1 MRRTLLAATAFFAF
15 STASHAA
22 ENIKIGVV
30 YALTGPYAVAGEDCK
45 RGMELAAEQINAAGG
60 IKSMHGAKIELVF
73 GDSQSKPINA
83 ASEAERLITQ
93 EKVIML
99 AGPTTSGESLP
110 MTQVA
115 EKYGIPM
122 VNTLAQN
129 EAITGRGF
137 KWIWSTTLLD
147 SDYSN
152 GLFQALDMVLKLD
165 PKKNKVGFIYP
176 GNEYG
181 KSLLKLV
188 EDGFEKRSDAKLVSS
203 VEVGDRAQDYVQP
216 VLKLK
221 ASAPDVVM
229 AVGYFRNGVLLSKAL
244 DQLDFHPIVVATGG
258 MASDPKLVEQI
269 GPLVNWQFATTPF
282 SADRPKAKAVAAA
295 FEKRYSMPLTL
306 NSAIPYQGM
315 MVIAA
320 ALDKAGSTKP
330 DAIAKGLGSVD
341 IKPEDMVV
349 SSNFVK
355 FDEHGRNT
363 GRATVI
369 TQFQNEKIVTV
380 WPPEKA
386 VGKAVLKGFGTK

>member
-1 MRRTLLAATAFFAF
+1 MRRTLLAATAIFAF
-15 STASHAA
+15 STASQAA

-30 YALTGPYAVAGEDCK
+30 YPLTGPYAVAGEDCK

-60 IKSMHGAKIELVF
+60 IKSLHGAKIELVI

-83 ASEAERLITQ
+83 TSEAERLITQ
-93 EKVIML
+93 EKVVMV
-99 AGPTTSGESLP
+99 AGPATSGESLP

-137 KWIWSTTLLD
+137 KWIWSTTLID

-165 PKKNKVGFIYP
+165 PKKNKVGIIYP

-181 KSLLKLV
+181 KSLTMLL
-188 EDGFEKRSDAKLVSS
+188 EDGFAKRTDVKLVSS
-203 VEVGDRAQDYVQP
+203 VEVSDRAQDYVQP

-221 ASAPDVVM
+221 SSAPDVVM

-269 GPLVNWQFATTPF
+269 GTLVNWQFATTIF
-282 SADRPKAKAVAAA
+282 SADRPKAKVVSAA
-295 FEKRYSMPLTL
+295 FEKRFNMPLTL
-306 NSAIPYQGM
+306 NSAAAYQAM
-315 MVIAA
+315 IVIAT
-320 ALDKAGSTKP
+320 ALETAGSTNP
-330 DAIAKGLGSVD
+330 DAIAKGFNSVY
-341 IKPEDMVV
+341 IKPEDMVM

-369 TQFQNEKIVTV
+369 TQFQDEKIVTV